1 MVRRHGFGITL
12 NMNMNNIEQSLNR
25 LVALVN
31 AQDSTRIA
39 GRLVGRL
46 VNGAVGSFE
55 INIAASPTN
64 LPAGDPILAKITI
77 FGRGALDNVELPRQ
91 DGESAPKSE

>member
-1 MVRRHGFGITL
+1 
-12 NMNMNNIEQSLNR
+12 MNDIEKSLNR

-31 AQDSTRIA
+31 AAQDSTRIA

-64 LPAGDPILAKITI
+64 LPGGDPILAKITI
-77 FGRGALDNVELPRQ
+77 FGRGALDNVELQ